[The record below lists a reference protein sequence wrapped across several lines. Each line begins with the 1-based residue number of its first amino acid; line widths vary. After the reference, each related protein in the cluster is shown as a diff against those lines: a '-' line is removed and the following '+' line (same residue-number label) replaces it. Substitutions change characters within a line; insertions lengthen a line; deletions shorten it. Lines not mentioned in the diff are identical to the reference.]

1 MSSKSTTDQKPGE
14 SFADWKSN
22 AFKNA
27 RAERRENGD
36 QTMRA
41 DSNNYHVQAK
51 LPADLYQQFWALIKA
66 KNFSKST
73 GVQYAIFQTLKN
85 ETNV

>member
-1 MSSKSTTDQKPGE
+1 MSSKSLTESDAGS
-14 SFADWKSN
+14 SFAIWKAASF
-22 AFKNA
+22 ALAK
-27 RAERRENGD
+27 EDRRELGEKVGVNEC
-36 QTMRA
+36 
-41 DSNNYHVQAK
+41 HVQAK
-51 LPADLYQQFWALIKA
+51 LPPDLYQQFWRFLKA

>member
-1 MSSKSTTDQKPGE
+1 MSSKSTTDQQPSD
-14 SFADWKSN
+14 SFADWKST

-51 LPADLYQQFWALIKA
+51 LPSDLYLQFWALLKA

-73 GVQYAIFQTLKN
+73 GVQYAIYKLIQD